1 MNIIIIHAGEHG
13 ECRPYIRN
21 AYTLTY
27 KERDMKKRYLV
38 IALILFAFISL
49 FIGVID
55 IKPWDLF
62 NLNDDKVHTFL
73 VSRVPRLISIIL
85 AGVSMSI
92 CGLIMQQLS
101 RNKFVSPTTAGT
113 LDSARLGILVSLMLF
128 TTASP
133 LVKMLV
139 AFIFALIGTMLFM
152 KILDRIKFKDTIFIP
167 LVGLMFGNII
177 SSISTF
183 FAYKYDLIQ
192 NMSSWLQGDFSMIIK
207 GRYELLYISIPLI
220 VIAYLYANKFTVAGM
235 GEDFSKNLGLNYK
248 RVVNIGLILVAL
260 VTCTVVLTVGTIPF
274 LGLII
279 PNIVSIYRGDNLK
292 NSLSH
297 TALLGAVFVLFCDIL
312 GRIIIFP
319 YELSISLTVGVIGSA
334 IFVYML
340 MRRRAHGL

>member
-21 AYTLTY
+21 AYTLIY

-62 NLNDDKVHTFL
+62 NLNDDKVQIFL

-139 AFIFALIGTMLFM
+139 AFVFALIGTMLFM

>member
-1 MNIIIIHAGEHG
+1 
-13 ECRPYIRN
+13 
-21 AYTLTY
+21 
-27 KERDMKKRYLV
+27 MKKRYLV

-139 AFIFALIGTMLFM
+139 AFVFALAGTMLFM

-248 RVVNIGLILVAL
+248 RVINIGLILVAL

-340 MRRRAHGL
+340 MRRRAHGI